1 MFTSNISKVVLGTF
15 CACISATLGGSTFV
29 LTRLILPQTDAF
41 TLSFLR
47 YFLMLILLLS
57 IFRPKIA
64 STKYDDKDLF
74 YILLL
79 GIVYFGGFPVCVAIG
94 LSVTQASDASLVFA
108 TMPIWTV
115 IMAFLFKI
123 EKLTKIKQVAVTLAC
138 LGIYFAV
145 GNYSGSDVIQNLIG
159 NLFVI
164 LGAIFASVFTV
175 FSGIFISK
183 YGNVLVLSLSLCSGV
198 FAMFFLMLFLGNPLS
213 ESLNFNFIGWLTIA
227 FLVIPGGALMMM
239 FWMKA
244 LELIKPI
251 HVSICLAFNPLSA
264 ALLGVLILNEGLK
277 FEFYM
282 GSLLVFPAI
291 ILTQIKEK
299 N

>member
-1 MFTSNISKVVLGTF
+1 
-15 CACISATLGGSTFV
+15 
-29 LTRLILPQTDAF
+29 
-41 TLSFLR
+41 
-47 YFLMLILLLS
+47 
-57 IFRPKIA
+57 
-64 STKYDDKDLF
+64 
-74 YILLL
+74 
-79 GIVYFGGFPVCVAIG
+79 
-94 LSVTQASDASLVFA
+94 
-108 TMPIWTV
+108 
-115 IMAFLFKI
+115 
-123 EKLTKIKQVAVTLAC
+123 
-138 LGIYFAV
+138 
-145 GNYSGSDVIQNLIG
+145 
-159 NLFVI
+159 
-164 LGAIFASVFTV
+164 
-175 FSGIFISK
+175 
-183 YGNVLVLSLSLCSGV
+183 
-198 FAMFFLMLFLGNPLS
+198 MFFLMLFLGNPLS

-282 GSLLVFPAI
+282 GSLLVFLAI